1 MKKTLIVVLVI
12 LIAGFVVF
20 KCSDEPAPVG
30 NENAEAEVLTDK
42 MFTAIGKEK
51 WDSLAFI
58 QWSFLDKNHYLWD
71 KKNHRAEIKIGDN
84 TVLMNLKSQKG
95 IATANGKTLEGDAKE
110 KALEDA
116 WKNWCN
122 DSFWLNAP
130 AKARDA
136 GTTRSIVEME
146 DGTDGLLVEYS
157 SGGVTPGDSYLWAI
171 DETGLPEY
179 YKMWVSII
187 PVGGVEATW
196 SDWKDFDGIK
206 ISTTH
211 EIGPMNVNITNL
223 KVGDTLGDMEREEGY
238 FDIIG

>member
-20 KCSDEPAPVG
+20 KCSDEPTPVG
-30 NENAEAEVLTDK
+30 NVNAEAEALTDK
-42 MFTAIGKEK
+42 MLTAIGKEK

-84 TVLMNLKSQKG
+84 TVLINLNNQLG
-95 IATANGKTLEGDAKE
+95 IATANGKELEGEAKQ
-110 KALEDA
+110 KALDKA

-130 AKARDA
+130 AKVRDA
-136 GTTRSIVEME
+136 GTTRSIVKMDDE
-146 DGTDGLLVEYS
+146 TDGLLVEYK
-157 SGGVTPGDSYLWAI
+157 SGGVTPGDSYLWAL
-171 DETGLPEY
+171 DETGLPVY

-187 PVGGVEATW
+187 PIGGVKATW
-196 SDWKDFDGIK
+196 SDWQDFGGIK

-211 EIGPMNVNITNL
+211 EMGPLNVDITNL
-223 KVGDTLGDMEREEGY
+223 KVGDSLEEMGVEEGY
-238 FDIIG
+238 FEGI